1 VDARGAV
8 EAALFASAKGLRV
21 IDIANRTGLT
31 EEAVRV
37 ALKSLSIEYERMGS
51 AIKIAKIEAEYAFQL
66 RDEYSHYS
74 EKFSEAEVSRSV
86 LRTAATIAY
95 NQPLLQ
101 SELFRTLGSRVYDDV
116 RKLMELDLISGRP
129 KGQTLE
135 LTTTRKFA
143 EHFGIEGTSKADVKK
158 WIERMDKKGHNE

>member
-1 VDARGAV
+1 MDPKGAV
-8 EAALFASAKGLRV
+8 EAALFASAKGMRV
-21 IDIANRTGLT
+21 IDIANQTGLT

-37 ALKSLSIEYERMGS
+37 ALKSLSINYERMGS
-51 AIKIAKIEAEYAFQL
+51 AIKIAKIGSEYAFQL
-66 RDEYSHYS
+66 REEYSQYS
-74 EKFSEAEVSRSV
+74 EKFAEIEIPKTV
-86 LRTAATIAY
+86 LRTAAAIAY

-101 SELFRTLGSRVYDDV
+101 SELFRTLGARVYDDV
-116 RKLMELDLISGRP
+116 RKLMELELIAGRQ

-143 EHFGIEGTSKADVKK
+143 EYFGIEGTTKADIKK